1 MAQSSIVA
9 TLSRQVFK
17 RNITSTLFAHTY
29 SSFRSSSLF
38 FNRKI
43 HLSASLSSQTAM
55 GETPVA
61 VDAGMDAVQ
70 RRLMFDDE
78 YVSLSFSISS
88 TPFRSICC
96 LCVSLIYVR
105 FVELG

>member
-9 TLSRQVFK
+9 TISRQVFK
-17 RNITSTLFAHTY
+17 RNITSALFAHTSS
-29 SSFRSSSLF
+29 SSFRSPSLF

-55 GETPVA
+55 GETPVS

-78 YVSLSFSISS
+78 YASLSFSM
-88 TPFRSICC
+88 FNVV
-96 LCVSLIYVR
+96 CVSLSLIV
-105 FVELG
+105 